1 MVPEPP
7 IFDFMDENS
16 PRIRGDGPN
25 RSNLDSSG
33 SGFSP
38 YSRGWSV
45 RRSTTLHRS
54 KNSPRIRGDGPNWP
68 MKSMLIT
75 IFSPYSRGWSL
86 TLKTTEWDGLILP
99 VFAGMVPRRRSAT
112 PGKPYFPRIRGDGPT
127 SCPTQPPTTVFS
139 PYSRGWSSITPTKR
153 RGDHIFPVFAGMV
166 PRRRVCRRAE
176 RYFPRIRGD
185 GPSPGLLI
193 VTLSRFSPY
202 SRGWSPVPLV
212 EQGHD
217 LIFPVFA
224 GMVPGSSAVLGG
236 VEHFPRIRGDGPWW
250 MPICRLLLT
259 FSPYSRGWSRVRLL
273 KWAPRRIFP
282 VFAGMI
288 PAQIALSSALMV
300 ILPHY
305 DPD

>member
-1 MVPEPP
+1 MFLFSDRKILPVFAGMVLQMLQRCTPP
-7 IFDFMDENS
+7 RDS
-16 PRIRGDGPN
+16 PRIRGDGPYKHMIVF
-25 RSNLDSSG
+25 R
-33 SGFSP
+33 
-38 YSRGWSV
+38 Y
-45 RRSTTLHRS
+45 
-54 KNSPRIRGDGPNWP
+54 
-68 MKSMLIT
+68 M

-185 GPSPGLLI
+185 GPWF
-193 VTLSRFSPY
+193 VRCV
-202 SRGWSPVPLV
+202 GW
-212 EQGHD
+212 
-217 LIFPVFA
+217 
-224 GMVPGSSAVLGG
+224 
-236 VEHFPRIRGDGPWW
+236 RR
-250 MPICRLLLT
+250 T

-273 KWAPRRIFP
+273 KWAPRRILP